1 MKLLNEIIEM
11 ISITWIFVIILGEG
25 HTFRSVKL
33 WFSSKLEFQTA
44 SVPCSE
50 SSWGRLWKLNIFT
63 YCWTAVRHAGF
74 LGISFSLNTTWK
86 SDAWFELVLLSTKK
100 IECETKFVLKD
111 SYMTKI
117 DIPYIDILADSHI
130 SYYIS
135 YYLCFCVAQ
144 FCPYEGS
151 YGKFSFS
158 VFRMVPGFRNES
170 VNLTLVNEG
179 TWVAEYIGI
188 VSLV

>member
-11 ISITWIFVIILGEG
+11 ISITWIFVIIFGGVILSEVLSFGLVASWSFRLPVFHVQNQVGGDCENWIYLLIAEQLLGMRDFWESPSLSILPENLM
-25 HTFRSVKL
+25 HDLNLCCFPQKKCVK
-33 WFSSKLEFQTA
+33 QI
-44 SVPCSE
+44 C
-50 SSWGRLWKLNIFT
+50 
-63 YCWTAVRHAGF
+63 
-74 LGISFSLNTTWK
+74 
-86 SDAWFELVLLSTKK
+86 
-100 IECETKFVLKD
+100 LKGQLYD
-111 SYMTKI
+111 MTKI

-130 SYYIS
+130 SCYIS